1 MADIHTDLLSSTVM
15 ALFPAS
21 HKTVFVLDHGPYFA
35 LPCHQVEFDVGR
47 RGGPGFIPLASI
59 SKSVWTV
66 AVEAVAEYCRIVW
79 DIFPRG
85 ERLIRV
91 VVGEGGGGEG
101 WEDQEQNMNS
111 VMEGLATVGRPTGDG
126 RDSSI
131 LEGIGRAMEL
141 LCEPSPRQLKVVGDT
156 VVNRGRLV
164 VVTTLEGDSQHQQ
177 LLRAVEQQLAAV
189 NKQAA
194 VTAGLMPLA
203 ECEVVIV
210 HTQPQGGE
218 ARLRGEQDMMVK
230 LSATLNTTLYTAVAG
245 PALASKLLYLC
256 LKHYSLASTTVT
268 GIPMKE
274 EQNASSSANYDVE
287 LFHLGESHIKL
298 LGDVSDLTLSRR
310 EDCEYMTATLKW
322 CTPRGSAGVE
332 LHHSSGA
339 YRITP
344 TEVNSRQSSCLTNFL
359 LSGRSVMLEMQ
370 KRSSNKTMSHMLT
383 SHGGEIFIHTLSSSR
398 STLEDPPSI
407 SEGPGGRVTDY
418 RIPDLAHLMR
428 THRLA
433 PWPGPGAGETSKPTA
448 RAKQMLDRA
457 TKVFPTTLSSTTIF
471 QMPVVAPM
479 ISLLQGD
486 TLTDEGVAE
495 CQKIIY
501 QLISMETKGETLPG
515 PLAGASTGKKGGRKD
530 EQFRLMF
537 TELEKF
543 ALCHSSHSAGHYQ
556 VLECLMQVR
565 NKPLPVK
572 REVDSEAGLA
582 SRELERY
589 QAMTERERLDFNM
602 SEARGGGAVKEGIKT
617 EHIGAPS
624 AKKPRTMGLGGK
636 NLLEIYMERLEREAS
651 KKHVE
656 FAGRRNLG
664 EVAKLYM
671 KMEKENT
678 MKEEVV

>member
-1 MADIHTDLLSSTVM
+1 V
-15 ALFPAS
+15 
-21 HKTVFVLDHGPYFA
+21 
-35 LPCHQVEFDVGR
+35 
-47 RGGPGFIPLASI
+47 RG
-59 SKSVWTV
+59 
-66 AVEAVAEYCRIVW
+66 
-79 DIFPRG
+79 
-85 ERLIRV
+85 
-91 VVGEGGGGEG
+91 
-101 WEDQEQNMNS
+101 
-111 VMEGLATVGRPTGDG
+111 
-126 RDSSI
+126 
-131 LEGIGRAMEL
+131 MEL
-141 LCEPSPRQLKVVGDT
+141 LCEPSPRQMKVVGET

-164 VVTTLEGDSQHQQ
+164 VVTTMEGDNQHQQ
-177 LLRAVEQQLAAV
+177 LLRAVEQQLAEV
-189 NKQAA
+189 NKRAA
-194 VTAGLMPLA
+194 VTAGLLPLA

-218 ARLRGEQDMMVK
+218 ARLRGEMDTLIK
-230 LSATLNTTLYTAVAG
+230 LSPVLSTTLYTAVAG

-287 LFHLGESHIKL
+287 LFHLGESHVKL
-298 LGDVSDLTLSRR
+298 LGDVSDLTLSKKD
-310 EDCEYMTATLKW
+310 ECEYMTATLKW

-418 RIPDLAHLMR
+418 RIPDLAQLMR

-433 PWPGPGAGETSKPTA
+433 PWPGHSMGETIIPTT
-448 RAKQMLDRA
+448 RAKHMLDRA
-457 TKVFPTTLSSTTIF
+457 TKVFPITISSTTIF
-471 QMPVVAPM
+471 NMPVVAPM

-486 TLTDEGVAE
+486 TLTEEGVAE

-501 QLISMETKGETLPG
+501 SLITMETKGETLPG
-515 PLAGASTGKKGGRKD
+515 PLAGTNTGKKGGRKD
-530 EQFRLMF
+530 EQYRLMF

-543 ALCHSSHSAGHYQ
+543 VTSHSSYSARHYQ

-565 NKPLPVK
+565 NKPLPAK
-572 REVDSEAGLA
+572 REAESEAGLA

-602 SEARGGGAVKEGIKT
+602 SEGRGGGGAGKEGPRT
-617 EHIGAPS
+617 EHIGAPA
-624 AKKPRTMGLGGK
+624 AKKAKLLGLGGK

-664 EVAKLYM
+664 EVAKLYI
-671 KMEKENT
+671 KMEKEN
-678 MKEEVV
+678 MVKEEAV

>member
-1 MADIHTDLLSSTVM
+1 M

-79 DIFPRG
+79 DLFPKG

-101 WEDQEQNMNS
+101 WEDKEQNMNS
-111 VMEGLATVGRPTGDG
+111 VMEGLAVVGRPTGDG
-126 RDSSI
+126 RGSSI
-131 LEGIGRAMEL
+131 LESIERAFEL
-141 LCEPSPRQLKVVGDT
+141 LCEPSPKQLKVMGDT
-156 VVNRGRLV
+156 VMNKGRVV
-164 VVTTLEGDSQHQQ
+164 VVTTLDGDSQHQQ
-177 LLRAVEQQLAAV
+177 LLRAVEQQLATV

-194 VTAGLMPLA
+194 VTAGMLPLA
-203 ECEVVIV
+203 SCEVVVV

-218 ARLRGEQDMMVK
+218 ARIRGEQDITVK
-230 LSATLNTTLYTAVAG
+230 LSPTLATTLYTAIAG

-287 LFHLGESHIKL
+287 LFHLGESHVKL
-298 LGDVSDLTLSRR
+298 LGDVSDLTLSKR

-370 KRSSNKTMSHMLT
+370 KRSSNKSMSHMLT
-383 SHGGEIFIHTLSSSR
+383 SHGGEIFIHTLSSTR

-418 RIPDLAHLMR
+418 RIPDFAHLMR

-433 PWPGPGAGETSKPTA
+433 PWPGPSAGGETIKPTA

-457 TKVFPTTLSSTTIF
+457 TMVFPFTLSNTTIF

-486 TLTDEGVAE
+486 ALTEDGVAE

-515 PLAGASTGKKGGRKD
+515 PLAGSTTGKKGGRKD

-537 TELEKF
+537 AELEKF
-543 ALCHSSHSAGHYQ
+543 VMKHSVHSVGHYQ

-565 NKPLPVK
+565 NKAMPVK
-572 REVDSEAGLA
+572 REVDTEAGMA
-582 SRELERY
+582 TRELERY
-589 QAMTERERLDFNM
+589 QAMTERERMEFNL
-602 SEARGGGAVKEGIKT
+602 SEARSAKEGIKT
-617 EHIGAPS
+617 ENIGAPS
-624 AKKPRTMGLGGK
+624 AKKPRTMMGLGGK
-636 NLLEIYMERLEREAS
+636 NLLQIYMERLER
-651 KKHVE
+651 
-656 FAGRRNLG
+656 
-664 EVAKLYM
+664 
-671 KMEKENT
+671 
-678 MKEEVV
+678 